1 MRVCAGLSGGAT
13 APPGL
18 FSVGGLKAR
27 LYIAKQNSPRY
38 AVLR

>member
-18 FSVGGLKAR
+18 FSVGGPEAR
-27 LYIAKQNSPRY
+27 RYIAKQNSPGF